1 MSHALSSSKQLS
13 SDLLRWMVGDLDFT
27 VISNNYW
34 GSHIY
39 QALDIACRTP
49 FVGLFIPP
57 KSYLRLLKHF
67 DAFIRADLKFA
78 DQSALASINL
88 WREREGLR
96 YPIGL
101 LEKDVELHFVRF
113 ADKKD
118 ARAEWQQ
125 GCQRIVSD
133 PSRRFF
139 KFDDSG
145 GALVDDV
152 EEFCA
157 LPLRNKVCFT
167 KVRYRP
173 STVIVPMVAEDGSL
187 KAFDG
192 TLLADVSRHY
202 FNALRW
208 ISSWPKAVSL
218 PSAF

>member
-1 MSHALSSSKQLS
+1 MSHYLSPSKHLPS
-13 SDLLRWMVGDLDFT
+13 ELLRWMVGDLNFT
-27 VISNNYW
+27 IISNNCW

-39 QALDIACRTP
+39 QALDIGCRTP
-49 FVGLFIPP
+49 FAGLFIPP
-57 KSYLRLLKHF
+57 KSYLRLLRHF
-67 DAFIRADLKFA
+67 DAFITADLKFA
-78 DQSALASINL
+78 DQSALASTNL

-113 ADKKD
+113 ADKQD
-118 ARAEWQQ
+118 ARTQWQQ

-145 GALVDDV
+145 GATADDV

-167 KVRYRP
+167 KARYRS
-173 STVIVPMVAEDGSL
+173 STVIVPIVAEGGGSQ
-187 KAFDG
+187 AVDG
-192 TLLADVSRHY
+192 TLLVDVSRDY

-218 PSAF
+218 PAAF

>member
-1 MSHALSSSKQLS
+1 MSHHLSPSKHLP

-34 GSHIY
+34 GNHIY

-57 KSYLRLLKHF
+57 RSYLRLLKHF
-67 DAFIRADLKFA
+67 DAFIRTDLKFA
-78 DQSALASINL
+78 DQSALPSINV
-88 WREREGLR
+88 WREREGSR
-96 YPIGL
+96 YPIGV
-101 LEKDVELHFVRF
+101 LEEDVELHFFRF
-113 ADKKD
+113 ADKQD
-118 ARAEWQQ
+118 ARTQWQQ

-173 STVIVPMVAEDGSL
+173 STVIVPMVAEDGGSR
-187 KAFDG
+187 AVDG

-208 ISSWPKAVSL
+208 ISNWPKKASL

>member
-1 MSHALSSSKQLS
+1 MSHALSSPKQLS

-27 VISNNYW
+27 IISNNCW
-34 GSHIY
+34 GCHIY
-39 QALDIACRTP
+39 QALDIACQTP
-49 FVGLFIPP
+49 FVGLLIPP

-78 DQSALASINL
+78 DQSVLASINL

-118 ARAEWQQ
+118 ARTQWQQ
-125 GCQRIVSD
+125 GCERIVSD

-139 KFDDSG
+139 KFDDRG
-145 GALVDDV
+145 GATADDV

-167 KVRYRP
+167 KARYRP
-173 STVIVPMVAEDGSL
+173 PTVIVPMVAEDGEL
-187 KAFDG
+187 KAVDG
-192 TLLADVSRHY
+192 TLLADISRDY

-208 ISSWPKAVSL
+208 ISSWPKKVSL

>member
-39 QALDIACRTP
+39 QALDTACRTP
-49 FVGLFIPP
+49 FAGLFIPP
-57 KSYLRLLKHF
+57 RSYLCLLKHF
-67 DAFIRADLKFA
+67 DAFISADLKFA

-113 ADKKD
+113 ADEQD
-118 ARAEWQQ
+118 ARTQWQQ

-133 PSRRFF
+133 PTRRFF

-145 GALVDDV
+145 GATADDV

-167 KVRYRP
+167 KARYGP
-173 STVIVPMVAEDGSL
+173 STVIVPMVAEDGGSR
-187 KAFDG
+187 AIDG
-192 TLLADVSRHY
+192 TLLVDVSRDY

-208 ISSWPKAVSL
+208 ISSWPKKASL

>member
-13 SDLLRWMVGDLDFT
+13 SDLLRWMVEALDFT
-27 VISNNYW
+27 VISNNCW

-39 QALDIACRTP
+39 QALDIACQTP

-173 STVIVPMVAEDGSL
+173 STVIVPMVAEDGSS
-187 KAFDG
+187 KAVDG
-192 TLLADVSRHY
+192 TL
-202 FNALRW
+202 
-208 ISSWPKAVSL
+208 
-218 PSAF
+218 